1 MASLSRP
8 APTGRA
14 NPSIQLSEARS
25 AIAPQK
31 QFINSRPATVL
42 IEAGPDGQFIK
53 ASSNGKFI
61 KAQWQFYQ
69 GARTA
74 ILSKVVQRPLYQGQA
89 QWRVYQSQ
97 SNCSFIKASFN
108 NAVNHSQWPLYQSQW
123 PFYQGLQF
131 SSKVAAAQLDFSSGG
146 PIQYCAAQAIYQRTI
161 AVSSRQ
167 AVTTLVY
174 RSQWP
179 LYQSQ
184 WPFYQGRPILAKEE
198 FRGKNLWV

>member
-1 MASLSRP
+1 MASLSRL
-8 APTGRA
+8 APMA
-14 NPSIQLSEARS
+14 SLSK
-25 AIAPQK
+25 P
-31 QFINSRPATVL
+31 N
-42 IEAGPDGQFIK
+42 GNFIK
-53 ASSNGKFI
+53 APERPFYRRLSNGHFI
-61 KAQWQFYQ
+61 KAKPN
-69 GARTA
+69 GE
-74 ILSKVVQRPLYQGQA
+74 
-89 QWRVYQSQ
+89 
-97 SNCSFIKASFN
+97 FIKAN
-108 NAVNHSQWPLYQSQW
+108 PIAVLSRQALTTQLITANWPLYQSQW